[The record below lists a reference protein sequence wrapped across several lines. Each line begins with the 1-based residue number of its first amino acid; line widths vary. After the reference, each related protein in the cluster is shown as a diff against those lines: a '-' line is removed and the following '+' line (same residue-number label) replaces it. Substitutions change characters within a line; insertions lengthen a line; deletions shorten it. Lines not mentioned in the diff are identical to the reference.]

1 MSLVAHMKCQSRTWK
16 SHVAYTNEE
25 PSLMF
30 EYVAEEEKTHGPQ
43 MIEMRRRVM
52 LHIWMSHD
60 AHMNEPCHTWTI
72 QVIYHIWCV
81 KVTYHI
87 WYVTNTTRRIC
98 DLHVHIWAMS
108 NMDDSSHIYVTW
120 RVVSHTCERI
130 VTHRSAIEK
139 SVSEW
144 AQIWSCVDSK
154 VMSCCCNSFV
164 YREHHTVTHCNTL
177 QHTAT
182 HCNTL

>member
-1 MSLVAHMKCQSRTWK
+1 
-16 SHVAYTNEE
+16 
-25 PSLMF
+25 MF

-87 WYVTNTTRRIC
+87 WYVTYTTRRIC